1 MTAENRNTRP
11 LNNEEIKLCVNIWRN
26 LDNGRKLA
34 KIDTRRA
41 KNANSE
47 TVFVPSTRTVIL
59 GANVFPH
66 PNGTNPL
73 QRLSVKACLAH
84 EFAHADRQ
92 RLGINRPMKLPEYLI
107 EESEASL
114 HASFYG
120 DLTNIDIDEL
130 RSLAFERLR
139 QYHEAAR
146 KDRIAEDQKKQ
157 QFALFHKKA
166 SKSTG
171 KKK

>member
-66 PNGTNPL
+66 PNDTNPL

-84 EFAHADRQ
+84 EFAHADRDSV
-92 RLGINRPMKLPEYLI
+92 LVLI
-107 EESEASL
+107 
-114 HASFYG
+114 G
-120 DLTNIDIDEL
+120 
-130 RSLAFERLR
+130 R
-139 QYHEAAR
+139 
-146 KDRIAEDQKKQ
+146 
-157 QFALFHKKA
+157 
-166 SKSTG
+166 
-171 KKK
+171 